1 MTIPRALSVSG
12 YVSGHC
18 GIGHHD
24 HCTGTYA
31 GATCNCSCH
40 VAPRPSH
47 LVCPTCGGTG
57 RIERSAA

>member
-1 MTIPRALSVSG
+1 MTEHP
-12 YVSGHC
+12 YTSGHC

-24 HCTGTYA
+24 HCTGVYA
-31 GATCNCSCH
+31 GAVCACVC
-40 VAPRPSH
+40 H